1 MSERGRSGAFRRG
14 ARRVAVGAGLLLG
27 AAVLVLAVL
36 LTLTEGPFSSPRGPV
51 VATLSVAEALSGG
64 RLEGFARADA
74 SRAFVFPRDHGPH
87 PEFRVEWWY
96 WTGNLRT
103 TGGRHL
109 GFQLTFFRFALTADA
124 PARASDWG
132 ASQAYLAHLA
142 VTDSRGGRFHFATR
156 TSRGALGLAGA
167 QAEPFRVHVEDWEA
181 QSEGADAFPARLRA
195 GDEAMALDLRLESA
209 KPPVLQGERGLSRKG
224 PEPGNA
230 SYYYSLTRMP
240 ARGTIRLGTEQ
251 LEVEGLA
258 WMDREWSTAAVGRD
272 LAGWDWFALQLEDGR
287 ELMYYRLRRRDGAE
301 DPGSAGVVVDGR
313 GGTRALARDGVRL
326 VATGAWRSRRSRVEY
341 PAGWRLTD
349 ITGGL
354 ELTITPQLADQEL
367 DVSPRYWEGAV
378 EVRGTDNGRP
388 VAGHGYVELVGYG
401 ETDRRPGLKR

>member
-1 MSERGRSGAFRRG
+1 MSERGRPGAFRRG
-14 ARRVAVGAGLLLG
+14 VRRAAVAAGLLVG
-27 AAVLVLAVL
+27 AAVLILAVL

-51 VATLSVAEALSGG
+51 IATLSVAEALSGG
-64 RLEGFARADA
+64 RLEGFARAEAPRD
-74 SRAFVFPRDHGPH
+74 FVFPRDHGPH
-87 PEFRVEWWY
+87 GEFRAEWWY

-103 TGGRHL
+103 AGGRHL
-109 GFQLTFFRFALTADA
+109 GFQLTFFRSALTPDA
-124 PARASDWG
+124 PARQSDWG
-132 ASQAYLAHLA
+132 ARQAYLAHLA
-142 VTDSRGGRFHFATR
+142 VTDSRGGRFRFATR

-181 QSEGADAFPARLRA
+181 LSEGGDAFAVRLRA
-195 GDEAMALDLRLESA
+195 EDEDMALDLRLESA

-240 ARGTIRLGTEQ
+240 ARGTIRVGTER

-258 WMDREWSTAAVGRD
+258 WMDREWSTAAVGQD
-272 LAGWDWFALQLEDGR
+272 LSGWDWFALQLEDGR
-287 ELMYYRLRRRDGAE
+287 ELMYYRLRRRDGTA
-301 DPGSAGVVVDGR
+301 DPFSAGVVVDAR

-326 VATGAWRSRRSRVEY
+326 AATGAWRSRRSGVEY

-349 ITGGL
+349 TAGGL
-354 ELTITPQLADQEL
+354 ELTITPRLADQEL

-378 EVRGTDNGRP
+378 EVRGTDGDRP

-401 ETDRRPGLKR
+401 ESGRRPQTKR